1 LKLLLIGIGGFIGSI
16 SRYLL
21 EGIVSR
27 HTTISFPYGTL
38 VVNVLGCFLIGLFFG
53 VAEGKLLFNIN
64 VRSFIVIGLFGGF
77 TTFSTFSYET
87 FSLFKEGEIFF
98 AISNIAISIIIGILA
113 LWGGHMLGKL
123 T

>member
-1 LKLLLIGIGGFIGSI
+1 MKLLLIGIGGFIGSI

-27 HTTISFPYGTL
+27 HTTIAFPYGTL
-38 VVNVLGCFLIGLFFG
+38 VVNLLGCFLIGLFFG

-77 TTFSTFSYET
+77 TTFATFSYET
-87 FSLFKEGEIFF
+87 FSLFKEGEVFF
-98 AISNIAISIIIGILA
+98 AIINIASSVIIGIIA